1 MALRQTKTL
10 TTQPAHT
17 DESTGLLN
25 RRGFLMEAQ
34 QVFECSS
41 ASNLGLAAILL
52 DLDRIRLLNR
62 TYGREVGD
70 EALRAVAGIL
80 RETFRP
86 QDLCGRYRSAK
97 FAVLLQCP
105 ALADACR
112 LGERVRARVQA
123 QPIFVQ
129 GQLVPLSISLGVFF
143 TRGELPSVDA
153 LLARARLALVRAKRN
168 GRDCWVC
175 EEEP

>member
-1 MALRQTKTL
+1 MIHHPIEL
-10 TTQPAHT
+10 THPLTST
-17 DESTGLLN
+17 DKLTGLPL
-25 RRGFLMEAQ
+25 RRAFLEQAAEMF
-34 QVFECSS
+34 VRSS
-41 ASNLGLAAILL
+41 ESRLGVAAILL
-52 DLDRIRLLNR
+52 DLDRIRRLNR
-62 TYGREVGD
+62 TYGRAVGD
-70 EALRAVAGIL
+70 EALRTVADIL
-80 RETFRP
+80 RETIRP

-123 QPIFVQ
+123 QPLLVD
-129 GQLVPLSISLGVFF
+129 GQSVPLSISLGVFF

-153 LLARARLALVRAKRN
+153 LLVRAHLALLRAKRN